1 MIVYVF
7 TMWECLYYKWS
18 CSAHMDMFC
27 VYCGT
32 LLPLCLSH
40 LCTTWLPLVSYYTYQ
55 LVVAWILKLAKAT
68 AQTMDNQRSV
78 SDVAKLQAIGLAAI
92 AITEAVS
99 KNADS
104 KLTVNEL
111 EEVAKLLSYHGLPLH
126 QMLECQVVVATIFS
140 KLKSRWVQICNNVCV
155 ILLLLILWPNIY
167 CSQRHPVYFE
177 QIYSSAF

>member
-1 MIVYVF
+1 M
-7 TMWECLYYKWS
+7 
-18 CSAHMDMFC
+18 
-27 VYCGT
+27 
-32 LLPLCLSH
+32 
-40 LCTTWLPLVSYYTYQ
+40 
-55 LVVAWILKLAKAT
+55 VAWILKLAKAT

-92 AITEAVS
+92 AITEAVT

-140 KLKSRWVQICNNVCV
+140 KLKSR
-155 ILLLLILWPNIY
+155 
-167 CSQRHPVYFE
+167 
-177 QIYSSAF
+177 